1 MRDKHA
7 EFEIWLEDHLEKNE
21 SDSTIVLFNASYDI
35 EWGENKTMVVKE
47 FKEVYPHDYYY
58 YFATYYV
65 PLDQTL
71 KDDRLDFDLE
81 FDIEDDDFPQFKEDF
96 FI

>member
-7 EFEIWLEDHLEKNE
+7 EFDIWLEDRIEKSDRESRIVILEG
-21 SDSTIVLFNASYDI
+21 VYDI
-35 EWGENKTMVVKE
+35 DWGENKTMVVKE
-47 FKEVYPHDYYY
+47 FREKYPNDYYY

-65 PLDQTL
+65 PLDQL
-71 KDDRLDFDLE
+71 EFDLE
-81 FDIEDDDFPQFKEDF
+81 IEEDDFPNFKDDF

>member
-7 EFEIWLEDHLEKNE
+7 EFDIWLEDQLEKNE

-35 EWGENKTMVVKE
+35 EWGENKTMVIKE
-47 FKEVYPHDYYY
+47 FREIYPHDYYY

-65 PLDQTL
+65 PLD
-71 KDDRLDFDLE
+71 KLE
-81 FDIEDDDFPQFKEDF
+81 FDLDLDDDFPDFDLKDDF